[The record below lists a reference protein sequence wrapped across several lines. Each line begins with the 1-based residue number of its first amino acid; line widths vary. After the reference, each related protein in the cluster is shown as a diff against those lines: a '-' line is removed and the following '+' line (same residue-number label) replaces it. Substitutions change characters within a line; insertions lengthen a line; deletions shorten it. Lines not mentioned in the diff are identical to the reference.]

1 MGGIGRI
8 SEGRILSEDTQ
19 TDMSAVA
26 VPGGNACDTGG
37 NVVVCVGCCCCMSR
51 EDCISCLVIGGV
63 MCVIS

>member
-8 SEGRILSEDTQ
+8 SEGRILSDVTPI
-19 TDMSAVA
+19 DMSVEF